1 MLDSNIFDRL
11 DEDPE
16 VLSMLR
22 ERCDLRLYVSDVQLA
37 ELAAIPD
44 EARRQRLLGLAKAL
58 CFTVSS
64 SGVLAGAK
72 QKHRADAS
80 IAMLSIA
87 KCDALVS
94 DDEGLFEYARNKG
107 VRVLD
112 FDGFVKR
119 YVL

>member
-1 MLDSNIFDRL
+1 MLDSNTFDRL
-11 DEDPE
+11 DDDPE

-22 ERCDLRLYVSDVQLA
+22 ERRDLRLYVSDVQLA

-44 EARRQRLLGLAKAL
+44 ETRQQRLLGLAKAL

-80 IAMLSIA
+80 IATLSLA
-87 KCDALVS
+87 RCDALVS

-112 FDGFVKR
+112 FDGFVKQ
-119 YVL
+119 YIL